1 MILNKQVHLIHL
13 ISIKHPKNN
22 LFSIKLKFAVFLDSY
37 LLCIILANS
46 NFVFL
51 HFWQTEENEFIIIML
66 DEIIVLIVSHCPDVE
81 ILFCSIV
88 SFLFNVFFFR
98 RQDTKKTELGRN

>member
-46 NFVFL
+46 NFFL
-51 HFWQTEENEFIIIML
+51 A
-66 DEIIVLIVSHCPDVE
+66 
-81 ILFCSIV
+81 
-88 SFLFNVFFFR
+88 FLANR
-98 RQDTKKTELGRN
+98 RERIYHYHAR